1 MVDYGIVLGLLGVA
15 SGAASLIYSR
25 SQVVAARRQAE
36 QATRATLLESNRE
49 ISVRLQQIR
58 SRFFKVHG
66 IDDELKNSRPEIQ
79 EVVDSVGGGDVY
91 GFFRDVIDTF
101 EDIFVLRRSR
111 IVTDEHW
118 RVWTGSQMAVYAG
131 LPRFQSVF
139 KLAKQEGFLDPEFVR
154 FFELSSTVGPSETQG
169 SLLEIPAQRGCL
181 VSGEPDRNRKERPA
195 STMFLSH
202 VRPVWE

>member
-1 MVDYGIVLGLLGVA
+1 MAIEHAMVDYGIILGLLGVA

-58 SRFFKVHG
+58 SRFFKVPG
-66 IDDELKNSRPEIQ
+66 IGDELKNSRPEIQ
-79 EVVDSVGGGDVY
+79 EVVDSVGGDVY

-118 RVWTGSQMAVYAG
+118 RVWTGSQMGVYAG

-139 KLAKQEGFLDPEFVR
+139 KHAKQEGFLDPEFVK
-154 FFELSSTVGPSETQG
+154 FFEP
-169 SLLEIPAQRGCL
+169 LLEG
-181 VSGEPDRNRKERPA
+181 
-195 STMFLSH
+195 
-202 VRPVWE
+202 RPVRDPMVRSGDTNSTRLPRLRIARSK

>member
-1 MVDYGIVLGLLGVA
+1 MAIEPVMVDYGIILGLLGVA

-58 SRFFKVHG
+58 SRFFKVPG
-66 IDDELKNSRPEIQ
+66 IGDELQNSLPEIE
-79 EVVDSVGGGDVY
+79 EVVDSVGGGEVY

-139 KLAKQEGFLDPEFVR
+139 KLAKQAGFLDPEFVK
-154 FFELSSTVGPSETQG
+154 FFEP
-169 SLLEIPAQRGCL
+169 LLEG
-181 VSGEPDRNRKERPA
+181 
-195 STMFLSH
+195 
-202 VRPVWE
+202 RPVRDPRVPAEDTNSTRLSRLRRTGSKQDEESS

>member
-1 MVDYGIVLGLLGVA
+1 LPLDGRP
-15 SGAASLIYSR
+15 SR
-25 SQVVAARRQAE
+25 LPGQ
-36 QATRATLLESNRE
+36 LCWESNRE

-58 SRFFKVHG
+58 SRFFKVPG
-66 IDDELKNSRPEIQ
+66 IDHELQNSRPEIK

-91 GFFRDVIDTF
+91 YFFRDVIDTF

-139 KLAKQEGFLDPEFVR
+139 KLAKQEGFLDPEFVK
-154 FFELSSTVGPSETQG
+154 FFEP
-169 SLLEIPAQRGCL
+169 LLEGRPVRDPRIPAGTTNSTRL
-181 VSGEPDRNRKERPA
+181 PRLRRPRSKEEEE
-195 STMFLSH
+195 TY
-202 VRPVWE
+202 

>member
-1 MVDYGIVLGLLGVA
+1 M
-15 SGAASLIYSR
+15 
-25 SQVVAARRQAE
+25 
-36 QATRATLLESNRE
+36 
-49 ISVRLQQIR
+49 RLQQIR
-58 SRFFKVHG
+58 SRFFKVSG
-66 IDDELKNSRPEIQ
+66 IDDELQNSRPEIKN
-79 EVVDSVGGGDVY
+79 VVDSVGGGDVY

-154 FFELSSTVGPSETQG
+154 FFEP
-169 SLLEIPAQRGCL
+169 LLEG
-181 VSGEPDRNRKERPA
+181 
-195 STMFLSH
+195 
-202 VRPVWE
+202 RPVRDPRVPAGNTDSTRLARLRRTRSKQEEETR

>member
-1 MVDYGIVLGLLGVA
+1 M
-15 SGAASLIYSR
+15 
-25 SQVVAARRQAE
+25 
-36 QATRATLLESNRE
+36 
-49 ISVRLQQIR
+49 RLQQIR
-58 SRFFKVHG
+58 SRFFKVPG

-139 KLAKQEGFLDPEFVR
+139 KLAKQEAFLDPEFVK
-154 FFELSSTVGPSETQG
+154 FFEP
-169 SLLEIPAQRGCL
+169 LLEG
-181 VSGEPDRNRKERPA
+181 
-195 STMFLSH
+195 
-202 VRPVWE
+202 RPVRDPRDLAGDTNSTRLPRLRRTRSKHEGETG

>member
-1 MVDYGIVLGLLGVA
+1 MVDYGIILGLLGVA

-36 QATRATLLESNRE
+36 QATRATLLEGNRE

-58 SRFFKVHG
+58 ARFFKVPG
-66 IDDELKNSRPEIQ
+66 ISEELQNSRPEIK
-79 EVVDSVGGGDVY
+79 EVVDSVGGGEVY
-91 GFFRDVIDTF
+91 YFFRDVIDTF

-139 KLAKQEGFLDPEFVR
+139 KLAKQEGFLDPEFVK
-154 FFELSSTVGPSETQG
+154 FFEP
-169 SLLEIPAQRGCL
+169 LLEGKSARDPMIP
-181 VSGEPDRNRKERPA
+181 SGDTNSTRLPRPRKTR
-195 STMFLSH
+195 SK
-202 VRPVWE
+202 

>member
-1 MVDYGIVLGLLGVA
+1 MAIEHAMVDYGIILGLLGVA

-58 SRFFKVHG
+58 SRFFKVPG
-66 IDDELKNSRPEIQ
+66 IGDELKNSRPEIQ
-79 EVVDSVGGGDVY
+79 EVVDSVGGDVY

-118 RVWTGSQMAVYAG
+118 RVWTGSQMGVYAG

-139 KLAKQEGFLDPEFVR
+139 KLAKQEGFLDPEFVK
-154 FFELSSTVGPSETQG
+154 FFEPLLEGRPVRDPMVPGNTSSTRLPRLRRTRSKQEEETG
-169 SLLEIPAQRGCL
+169 
-181 VSGEPDRNRKERPA
+181 
-195 STMFLSH
+195 
-202 VRPVWE
+202 

>member
-1 MVDYGIVLGLLGVA
+1 M
-15 SGAASLIYSR
+15 
-25 SQVVAARRQAE
+25 
-36 QATRATLLESNRE
+36 LESNRE

-58 SRFFKVHG
+58 SRFFKVPG

-139 KLAKQEGFLDPEFVR
+139 KLAKQEGFLDPEFVK
-154 FFELSSTVGPSETQG
+154 FFEP
-169 SLLEIPAQRGCL
+169 LLEG
-181 VSGEPDRNRKERPA
+181 
-195 STMFLSH
+195 
-202 VRPVWE
+202 RPVRDPMVRSGDTNSTRLPRLRIARSK

>member
-1 MVDYGIVLGLLGVA
+1 VKAGIESGMVDYGIVLGLLGVA

-58 SRFFKVHG
+58 ARFFKVPG
-66 IDDELKNSRPEIQ
+66 IEEELQNSRPEIK
-79 EVVDSVGGGDVY
+79 EVVDTVGGGDVY
-91 GFFRDVIDTF
+91 YFFRDVIDTF

-139 KLAKQEGFLDPEFVR
+139 KLAKQEAFLDPEFVK
-154 FFELSSTVGPSETQG
+154 FFEP
-169 SLLEIPAQRGCL
+169 LLEGESTRDPMIPPGDTNSTKLPRL
-181 VSGEPDRNRKERPA
+181 RKIR
-195 STMFLSH
+195 SK
-202 VRPVWE
+202 

>member
-1 MVDYGIVLGLLGVA
+1 MIASIEPGMVDYGIVLGLLGVA

-79 EVVDSVGGGDVY
+79 VVVDSVGGGEVY

-101 EDIFVLRRSR
+101 EDIFVLRRSC

-154 FFELSSTVGPSETQG
+154 FFEP
-169 SLLEIPAQRGCL
+169 LLEG
-181 VSGEPDRNRKERPA
+181 
-195 STMFLSH
+195 
-202 VRPVWE
+202 RPVRDPRVPAGNTNSTRLPRLRRTRSKQEGETG

>member
-1 MVDYGIVLGLLGVA
+1 MAIEHAMVDYGIILGLLGVA

-58 SRFFKVHG
+58 SRFFKVPG
-66 IDDELKNSRPEIQ
+66 IGDELKNSRPEIQ
-79 EVVDSVGGGDVY
+79 EVVDSVGGDVY

-118 RVWTGSQMAVYAG
+118 RVWTGSQMGVYAG

-139 KLAKQEGFLDPEFVR
+139 KLAKQEGFLDPEFVK
-154 FFELSSTVGPSETQG
+154 FFEPLPEGRPVRDPIVRSGDTSSTRLPR
-169 SLLEIPAQRGCL
+169 LQRAR
-181 VSGEPDRNRKERPA
+181 SK
-195 STMFLSH
+195 
-202 VRPVWE
+202 